1 MVICTCGSRVGKYLH
16 DGGKTFEPSTN
27 GVPGK
32 LLTLHKSSSLFRQA
46 KLQSSYIKKACL
58 YILHTLCS
66 ITYIINK
73 HMSLILIAYG
83 LPSILVALVESH
95 GTDEFSNQGN
105 MCSIY

>member
-32 LLTLHKSSSLFRQA
+32 LLMLHKSSSLFRQA

-66 ITYIINK
+66 ITYIK
-73 HMSLILIAYG
+73 LTY
-83 LPSILVALVESH
+83 
-95 GTDEFSNQGN
+95 EFNFDCIWITFHIG
-105 MCSIY
+105 CFG